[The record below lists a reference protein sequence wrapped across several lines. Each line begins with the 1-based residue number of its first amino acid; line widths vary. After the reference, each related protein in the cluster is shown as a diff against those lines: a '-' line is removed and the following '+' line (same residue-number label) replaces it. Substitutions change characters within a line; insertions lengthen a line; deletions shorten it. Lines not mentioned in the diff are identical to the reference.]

1 MADRKKHQQSSIDRL
16 PDDVREAIQSL
27 LRDPRVTDLEATARI
42 NEVLAAEGHDA
53 QLSKS
58 AVNRY
63 ALRMREVGRKL
74 EESRETAKMWIG
86 RLGSEPAGE
95 VGKLVNE
102 MVRTLAFRVVM
113 RASEEE
119 DEDISVDDLKSLAIS
134 VHRLEQAAE
143 KNAAVEAKIRH
154 QAREQAMQEAVD
166 TVEQIAQKGGLSKD
180 ISQAVRRQ
188 LLGLSS

>member
-16 PDDVREAIQSL
+16 PDDVREALQEL

-42 NEVLAAEGHDA
+42 NEVLEKDGHPDR
-53 QLSKS
+53 LSKS

-86 RLGSEPAGE
+86 RLGHEPAGE

-143 KNAAVEAKIRH
+143 KNAAVEAKIRQ
-154 QAREQAMQEAVD
+154 QARQEAIQEAAAH
-166 TVEQIAQKGGLSKD
+166 VEETARQMGQTADQAQFWREK
-180 ISQAVRRQ
+180 V
-188 LLGLSS
+188 LGIK